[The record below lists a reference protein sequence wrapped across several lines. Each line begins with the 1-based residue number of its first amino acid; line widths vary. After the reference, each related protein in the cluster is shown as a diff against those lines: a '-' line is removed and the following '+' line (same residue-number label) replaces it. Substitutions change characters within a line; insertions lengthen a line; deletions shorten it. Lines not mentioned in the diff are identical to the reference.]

1 MASATT
7 VNEVQA
13 IKTLNNLNMEGKFV
27 ESSLR
32 QFTNLN
38 TATIIYGDSIQD
50 GDSIQ
55 GAASG
60 STVTLYDAITEQN
73 IDFKLRTGSAPGTN
87 EYQRQSTAD
96 DTAQK
101 LVDSINS
108 HPVPNN
114 NEYSAIIEYFADLNN
129 ATANDT
135 ITLYNYDT
143 AVVFT
148 MISSTPS
155 TPSATDVQFEKGN
168 DVDATATNLATAI
181 NNHSAFSAI
190 LDKYSTLNK
199 GRIII
204 TQTSSSGRPTD
215 NTNNFEDGDT
225 NTELKLTNFSNFSAT
240 IDRTNNTITVIQNSS
255 KSYNSNSTSSEFS
268 TSQLSVTN
276 FKVNSGDE
284 AAISSETIGTYQ
296 ILNKVITDLS
306 ILKKKITDRNKIL
319 QKDLSNDV
327 DDVDHVTLS
336 SNDTTATHQS
346 NITADKSRGNLNE
359 TTSSDYEKPSVFG
372 SATIFYSEDA
382 LFTLLKGLGYEI
394 FKFKNGITGSNNGVG
409 STYAGL
415 SEIPISIS
423 PQTPHTSGI
432 ATLPNIAATIHNIN
446 RSGTINTTEN
456 TSAGSIPEGT
466 SNTND
471 GVGLIQLINTIINNI
486 TLIKRSIKT
495 RELLILEKLKTSNF
509 LNPPID
515 VANYD
520 SKVPSLKTRG
530 DLLDDTGGGSNDSF
544 NLHKPSIFN
553 SGSNKYSEDAVFG
566 LFSCLSYELM
576 KLLNFKNGSN
586 NGGNIEH
593 AGLALIPASIE
604 SI

>member
-38 TATIIYGDSIQD
+38 TATIIYGDGIKD
-50 GDSIQ
+50 VT
-55 GAASG
+55 SG
-60 STVTLYDAITEQN
+60 STVTLYDAITKQN
-73 IDFKLRTGSAPGTN
+73 IGYVLRILQGGLNGTN
-87 EYQRQSTAD
+87 EYLRQGTAD
-96 DTAQK
+96 ATAQK

-108 HPVPNN
+108 YHVPNN
-114 NEYSAIIEYFADLNN
+114 NKYSAIIEYFADLNN

-135 ITLYNYDT
+135 ITLYNYET

-148 MISSTPS
+148 MVTNTPA
-155 TPSATDVQFEKGN
+155 TPSAIAVQFEKVN
-168 DVDATATNLATAI
+168 SDVDATATNLATAI

-190 LDKYSTLNK
+190 LDITKQI
-199 GRIII
+199 III
-204 TQTSSSGRPTD
+204 TQTSSSGKPTD
-215 NTNNFEDGDT
+215 NTTNFEDGDT

-240 IDRTNNTITVIQNSS
+240 INKTNKTITVIQNSS
-255 KSYNSNSTSSEFS
+255 KSYNSNSTSEF
-268 TSQLSVTN
+268 TPEQLSVTN

-306 ILKKKITDRNKIL
+306 TLKKITDRNKIL

-336 SNDTTATHQS
+336 SSDKTATHQS

-359 TTSSDYEKPSVFG
+359 TDGSDYEKPSVFTATD
-372 SATIFYSEDA
+372 SSTIFYSEDA

-409 STYAGL
+409 SAYAGL

-466 SNTND
+466 SNTDD

-486 TLIKRSIKT
+486 TLIKKSIKT
-495 RELLILEKLKTSNF
+495 RELLILEALKTSNF
-509 LNPPID
+509 SNPTID
-515 VANYD
+515 VANYH
-520 SKVPSLKTRG
+520 SKVPTLKTRG
-530 DLLDDTGGGSNDSF
+530 DLLDDTGGTDETTHNF
-544 NLHKPSIFN
+544 HKPSIFN
-553 SGSNKYSEDAVFG
+553 SSESYRYSEDAVFG
-566 LFSCLSYELM
+566 LFSCISYELM
-576 KLLNFKNGSN
+576 KLLNFTNASN
-586 NGGNIEH
+586 NGGHIEH
-593 AGLALIPASIE
+593 AGLASIPISIE
-604 SI
+604 LIN

>member
-13 IKTLNNLNMEGKFV
+13 IKTLNNLNMEDKFI

-38 TATIIYGDSIQD
+38 TATIIYGDGIKD
-50 GDSIQ
+50 
-55 GAASG
+55 ATSG
-60 STVTLYDAITEQN
+60 STVTLYDAITKQN
-73 IDFKLRTGSAPGTN
+73 IGYVLRILQGGLNGTN
-87 EYQRQSTAD
+87 EYLRQSTAD
-96 DTAQK
+96 ATAQK

-108 HPVPNN
+108 YHVPNN
-114 NEYSAIIEYFADLNN
+114 NKYYAIIEYFAPLHNSANVNN
-129 ATANDT
+129 T
-135 ITLYNYDT
+135 ITLYNYDIQ
-143 AVVFT
+143 VVFT
-148 MISSTPS
+148 MVSGTPS
-155 TPSATDVQFEKGN
+155 TVQFEIGN
-168 DVDATATNLATAI
+168 DADETATNLATAI

-190 LDKYSTLNK
+190 IDITKQI
-199 GRIII
+199 III
-204 TQTSSSGRPTD
+204 TQTSSSGRPSD
-215 NTNNFEDGDT
+215 NSTNFEDGDT

-240 IDRTNNTITVIQNSS
+240 INKNSKTITVIQNSS
-255 KSYNSNSTSSEFS
+255 KSYNSNSTSEF
-268 TSQLSVTN
+268 TPVQLSVTN

-306 ILKKKITDRNKIL
+306 TLKKKITDRNKIL

-336 SNDTTATHQS
+336 SSDKTATHQS

-359 TTSSDYEKPSVFG
+359 TNGSNHEKPSVFTATD
-372 SATIFYSEDA
+372 SSTIFYSEDA

-409 STYAGL
+409 SAYAGL

-466 SNTND
+466 SNTDD

-486 TLIKRSIKT
+486 TLIKKSIKT
-495 RELLILEKLKTSNF
+495 RELLILEALKTSNF
-509 LNPPID
+509 SNPTID
-515 VANYD
+515 VANYH
-520 SKVPSLKTRG
+520 SKVPTLKTRG
-530 DLLDDTGGGSNDSF
+530 DLLDDTGGTDETTHNF
-544 NLHKPSIFN
+544 HKPSIFN
-553 SGSNKYSEDAVFG
+553 SSESYRYSEDAVFG
-566 LFSCLSYELM
+566 LFSCISYELM
-576 KLLNFKNGSN
+576 KLLNFTNASN
-586 NGGNIEH
+586 NGGHTEH
-593 AGLALIPASIE
+593 AGLASIPISIE
-604 SI
+604 LIN

>member
-38 TATIIYGDSIQD
+38 TAAIIYGDSIQD
-50 GDSIQ
+50 
-55 GAASG
+55 AASG

-73 IDFKLRTGSAPGTN
+73 IDFKLRTNPTSIAN
-87 EYQRQSTAD
+87 EYQKQSTAD
-96 DTAQK
+96 ATALE
-101 LVDSINS
+101 LVVTINKCS
-108 HPVPNN
+108 VPNN

-129 ATANDT
+129 ATANNDT
-135 ITLYNYDT
+135 ITLYNYET

-148 MISSTPS
+148 MVTNTPE
-155 TPSATDVQFEKGN
+155 TPSAIAVQFEKVN
-168 DVDATATNLATAI
+168 SDVDATATNLATAI

-190 LDKYSTLNK
+190 LDITKQI
-199 GRIII
+199 III
-204 TQTSSSGRPTD
+204 TQTSSSGKPTD
-215 NTNNFEDGDT
+215 NPTPSGFT
-225 NTELKLTNFSNFSAT
+225 STELSVTNFSNFSAT
-240 IDRTNNTITVIQNSS
+240 IDPTNKTITVIQNSS
-255 KSYNSNSTSSEFS
+255 KSYNSNPTPFLFTPEE
-268 TSQLSVTN
+268 LNVTN

-306 ILKKKITDRNKIL
+306 TLKKKITDRNKIL

-336 SNDTTATHQS
+336 SSDKTATHQS

-359 TTSSDYEKPSVFG
+359 TNGSNGSNHEKPSVFTATD
-372 SATIFYSEDA
+372 SSTIFYSEDA

-409 STYAGL
+409 SAYAGL

-466 SNTND
+466 SNTDD

-486 TLIKRSIKT
+486 TLIKKSIKT
-495 RELLILEKLKTSNF
+495 RELLILETLKTSNF
-509 LNPPID
+509 SNPTID
-515 VANYD
+515 VANYH
-520 SKVPSLKTRG
+520 SKVPTLKTRG
-530 DLLDDTGGGSNDSF
+530 DLLDDTGGTDETTHNF
-544 NLHKPSIFN
+544 HKPSIFN
-553 SGSNKYSEDAVFG
+553 SSESYRYSEDAVFG
-566 LFSCLSYELM
+566 LFSCISYELM
-576 KLLNFKNGSN
+576 KLLNFTNASN
-586 NGGNIEH
+586 NGGHIEH
-593 AGLALIPASIE
+593 AGLASIPISIE
-604 SI
+604 LIN

>member
-50 GDSIQ
+50 
-55 GAASG
+55 AASG

-73 IDFKLRTGSAPGTN
+73 IGFVFRILLGGLNGTN
-87 EYQRQSTAD
+87 EYLRQSTAD

-135 ITLYNYDT
+135 ITLYNYET
-143 AVVFT
+143 AVEFT
-148 MISSTPS
+148 MVTN
-155 TPSATDVQFEKGN
+155 TTSAVQFEKGS
-168 DVDATATNLATAI
+168 DADATATNLATAI

-190 LDKYSTLNK
+190 IDITKQI
-199 GRIII
+199 III
-204 TQTSSSGRPTD
+204 TQTSSSGKPTD
-215 NTNNFEDGDT
+215 NPTPSGFT
-225 NTELKLTNFSNFSAT
+225 STELSVTNFSNFSAT
-240 IDRTNNTITVIQNSS
+240 INTTNKTITVIQNSS
-255 KSYNSNSTSSEFS
+255 KSYNSNSTSEF
-268 TSQLSVTN
+268 TPDKLSVTN

-306 ILKKKITDRNKIL
+306 TLKKEITDRNKIL
-319 QKDLSNDV
+319 QKDLS
-327 DDVDHVTLS
+327 DDHTGVVTLTDTLS
-336 SNDTTATHQS
+336 STHQS
-346 NITADKSRGNLNE
+346 IISNDQSRGNLNAI
-359 TTSSDYEKPSVFG
+359 TSSTANQKPSVYKSDHGTFK
-372 SATIFYSEDA
+372 YSEDA

-394 FKFKNGITGSNNGVG
+394 FKFKNGQI
-409 STYAGL
+409 GL
-415 SEIPISIS
+415 SSIPISIEAHGNS
-423 PQTPHTSGI
+423 EPT
-432 ATLPNIAATIHNIN
+432 ATLTNVIATIHNIN
-446 RSGTINTTEN
+446 RNDGTINTAAN
-456 TSAGSIPEGT
+456 TSVASIPQ
-466 SNTND
+466 D
-471 GVGLIQLINTIINNI
+471 DVGLIQLINTIINNI
-486 TLIKRSIKT
+486 TLIKKSIKT
-495 RELLILEKLKTSNF
+495 RELLILEALKTSNF
-509 LNPPID
+509 SNPTID

-520 SKVPSLKTRG
+520 SIVPTLKTRG
-530 DLLDDTGGGSNDSF
+530 DLLDDTGGGDEASYE
-544 NLHKPSIFN
+544 LHKPSIFN
-553 SGSNKYSEDAVFG
+553 SGSSKKYSEDAVFG

-576 KLLNFKNGSN
+576 KLLEFTNGSN
-586 NGGNIEH
+586 NGGHIEH
-593 AGLALIPASIE
+593 AGLASIPISIE
-604 SI
+604 LIN

>member
-38 TATIIYGDSIQD
+38 TATIIYGDGIKD
-50 GDSIQ
+50 VT
-55 GAASG
+55 SG
-60 STVTLYDAITEQN
+60 STVTLYDAITKQN
-73 IDFKLRTGSAPGTN
+73 IGYVLRILQGGLNGTN
-87 EYQRQSTAD
+87 EYLRQGTAD
-96 DTAQK
+96 ATAQK

-108 HPVPNN
+108 YHVPNN
-114 NEYSAIIEYFADLNN
+114 NKYSAIIEYFADLNN

-135 ITLYNYDT
+135 ITLYNYET

-148 MISSTPS
+148 MVTNTPA
-155 TPSATDVQFEKGN
+155 TPSAIAVQFEKVN
-168 DVDATATNLATAI
+168 SDVDATATNLATAI

-190 LDKYSTLNK
+190 LDITKQI
-199 GRIII
+199 III
-204 TQTSSSGRPTD
+204 TQTSSSGKPTD
-215 NTNNFEDGDT
+215 NTTNFEDGDT

-240 IDRTNNTITVIQNSS
+240 INKNNKTITVIQNSS
-255 KSYNSNSTSSEFS
+255 KSYNSNPTPSGFTPEE
-268 TSQLSVTN
+268 LSVTN

-306 ILKKKITDRNKIL
+306 TLKKKITDRNKIL

-336 SNDTTATHQS
+336 SSDKTATHQS

-359 TTSSDYEKPSVFG
+359 TNGSNHEKPSVFTATD
-372 SATIFYSEDA
+372 SSTIFYSEDA

-409 STYAGL
+409 SAYAGL

-466 SNTND
+466 SNTDD

-486 TLIKRSIKT
+486 TLIKKSIKT
-495 RELLILEKLKTSNF
+495 RELLILEALKTSNF
-509 LNPPID
+509 SNPTID
-515 VANYD
+515 VANYH
-520 SKVPSLKTRG
+520 SKVPTLKTRG
-530 DLLDDTGGGSNDSF
+530 DLLDDTGGTDETTHNF
-544 NLHKPSIFN
+544 HKPSIFN
-553 SGSNKYSEDAVFG
+553 SSESYRYSEDAVFG
-566 LFSCLSYELM
+566 LFSCISYELM
-576 KLLNFKNGSN
+576 KLLNFTNASN
-586 NGGNIEH
+586 NGGHIEH
-593 AGLALIPASIE
+593 AGLASIPISIE
-604 SI
+604 LIN